1 MTTLALLV
9 PVAGIVGFWAGVLAE
24 QHRQEALTER
34 VCLGD

>member
-9 PVAGIVGFWAGVLAE
+9 PAAGTLGFWAGVLAE

-34 VCLGD
+34 VCLDD